1 MARVRLFPGVC
12 IGAVRD
18 VARQNLSGVSL
29 LELLRRF
36 IHPELVSGCQEN
48 LIVGVLAVIFFSLL
62 VLGALSDLGQEDGFL
77 VIGLAGI
84 LGAKSGVKLRFVHT
98 QPLLDVGHMQAP
110 FCIVHEKFHLLHVQL
125 KGHDEEE
132 TEEAELHGH
141 GPFALRSQSERRS
154 PSA

>member
-84 LGAKSGVKLRFVHT
+84 LGAKTEVKLRFMHT
-98 QPLLDVGHMQAP
+98 QPFFDVGHTQAP
-110 FCIVHEKFHLLHVQL
+110 FGVVHEKFHLFHVQL

-141 GPFALRSQSERRS
+141 GPFALRS
-154 PSA
+154 